1 MLQTTEMD
9 LQELVRS
16 LFEHLVDRI
25 NDDHDDLAS
34 FVELVRDEEAVY
46 LWFAGEDER
55 RKTARYAILATWDKA
70 AGALSFEMQVDE
82 GVTASFFRLTPG
94 QDLNRKLQI
103 ADLGSIDRGSVKTM
117 FDLLAGKGYL
127 NDFFY
132 QVRVA
137 TAVTTG

>member
-25 NDDHDDLAS
+25 NDDHEDLAA
-34 FVELVRDEEAVY
+34 FAELVRDEEAVY
-46 LWFAGEDER
+46 LWFACEDER
-55 RKTARYAILATWDKA
+55 RKTARYAVLAAWDRA
-70 AGALSFEMQVDE
+70 AEALTFEMQVDD
-82 GVTASFFRLTPG
+82 GAAFTFFRLTP
-94 QDLNRKLQI
+94 DLDAHRKLQV
-103 ADLGSIDRGSVKTM
+103 ADLGSIDRGSVKAM
-117 FDLLAGKGYL
+117 FDQLAGKGYL

-132 QVRVA
+132 QVRLY

>member
-55 RKTARYAILATWDKA
+55 RRTARYSVLAAWDDA
-70 AGALSFEMQVDE
+70 MGTLAFALQVDE
-82 GVTASFFRLTPG
+82 GAAVPFFRLTPG
-94 QDLNRKLQI
+94 QDMNRKLLV
-103 ADLGSIDRGSVKTM
+103 ADLGSIDRGSVKVV
-117 FDLLAGKGYL
+117 FDQLAGKGYL

-137 TAVTTG
+137 TAVTTS